1 LSTTYSHFPRQYPR
15 RIKPIPAHTR
25 HFTRTRT
32 LSLPLHGNAQ
42 AANMSLVEEKHEWG
56 AVRVRQTFIDYFK
69 ERGHEF
75 GTLGLVTP
83 VCMS

>member
-1 LSTTYSHFPRQYPR
+1 
-15 RIKPIPAHTR
+15 
-25 HFTRTRT
+25 
-32 LSLPLHGNAQ
+32 
-42 AANMSLVEEKHEWG
+42 MSLVEEKHEWG